1 MKKRLLSM
9 LLVCAMLAMTACGSG
24 DNDNSGDANDGV
36 VLSQMDEVNTAE
48 LNMID
53 DKYRNYYE
61 VFVYSFCDSDGDGIG
76 DIQGLISKLDY
87 INDGDPATD
96 TDLGCTGIWLMPI
109 MPSTTY
115 HKYDVINYYDIDQEY
130 GTIEDFEQLIAECDA
145 RGINVIIDLV
155 LNHSSSQHPWF
166 KEATNYLKT
175 LGDAEPSLEECPYFD
190 YYHFQKES
198 GSGYTKVAGTDW
210 YYECQFWSEMP
221 DMNLGSEAVRK
232 EFEDVA
238 SFWLEKGVAG
248 FRLDAAKEFYS
259 GDNTANIEVLTW
271 FNEYV
276 KAIDEDAYIVAE
288 VWNNMET
295 YSQYL
300 SSGIDSVFNFDFSDT
315 SGIIANSIKHLSG
328 KNASTYGKE
337 VAKVDSIL
345 SEQNPDYVDAPFYT
359 NHDQAR
365 SAGFYS
371 GEFGENQTKMAI
383 ALNQMMTGNTFL
395 YYGDELG
402 MKGSGQDENKR
413 CAMQWSADD
422 TADGM
427 CVGPNPNPIDM
438 KYGSLEEQV
447 DNPYSIYNFTK
458 HTIMLRNQYPIIARG
473 DTTFE
478 EAYSDDNICVL
489 KKTYE
494 GEEMVFVFNISSEEC
509 TVDLS
514 GLTVNGV
521 EAKEAT
527 MAGVLITQADTEI
540 TIEDGVINMP
550 IYSVLLLK

>member
-1 MKKRLLSM
+1 MKKRILS
-9 LLVCAMLAMTACGSG
+9 LILATIMVVFSACGNETSTNEV
-24 DNDNSGDANDGV
+24 NDAV
-36 VLSQMDEVNTAE
+36 ALSQMDEVNTAE

-87 INDGDPATD
+87 INDGDPTTD

-115 HKYDVINYYDIDQEY
+115 HKYDVINYKDIDEQY
-130 GTIEDFEQLIAECDA
+130 GTLEDFEELIAECDA
-145 RGINVIIDLV
+145 RGIDVIIDLV
-155 LNHSSSQHPWF
+155 LNHSSSQHYWF

-175 LGDAEPSLEECPYFD
+175 LGDKEPSVEECKYFD
-190 YYHFQKES
+190 YYHFQKEK
-198 GSGYTKVAGTDW
+198 GSGYNKVSGTDW

-221 DMNLGSEAVRK
+221 DMNLGSELVRQ
-232 EFEDVA
+232 EFEEVT
-238 SFWLEKGVAG
+238 SFWLDKGVAG

-259 GDNTANIEVLTW
+259 GNNTENIEVLTW
-271 FNEYV
+271 FNDYV
-276 KAIDEDAYIVAE
+276 KGIDKDAYIVAE
-288 VWNNMET
+288 VWNSMDV
-295 YSQYL
+295 YSKYL

-315 SGIIANSIKHLSG
+315 AGIIATSVKHLSG
-328 KNASTYGKE
+328 KNASSYGKE
-337 VAKVDSIL
+337 VVKAQEEL
-345 SEQNPDYVDAPFYT
+345 SAMNPNYVDAPFYT

-371 GEFGENQTKMAI
+371 GEFGENQTKMAL

-413 CAMQWSADD
+413 CAMQWYADD
-422 TADGM
+422 TAEGM
-427 CVGPNPNPIDM
+427 CTGPNPKPIDM

-447 DNPYSIYNFTK
+447 DDPYSIYNFTK
-458 HTIMLRNQYPIIARG
+458 NTIKLRNQYPIIARG
-473 DTTFE
+473 DVAFE
-478 EAYSDDNICVL
+478 KSYSDENICVL

-494 GEEMVFVFNISSEEC
+494 GEEMLFVFNISSENC
-509 TVDLS
+509 SVDLS
-514 GLTVNGV
+514 GLTVNGT
-521 EAKEAT
+521 EAKDAT
-527 MAGVLITQADTEI
+527 MAGVLITQEDTRIEI
-540 TIEDGVINMP
+540 VDGMINMP
-550 IYSVLLLK
+550 VYSVLLLK